1 MANFTQD
8 AILKTFGDL
17 LEALPFEKITVSGDM
32 TSRPPRADEDRWIVT
47 AVRPKER

>member
-17 LEALPFEKITVSGDM
+17 LEALPFEKFTVS
-32 TSRPPRADEDRWIVT
+32 TSRSIRSVT
-47 AVRPKER
+47 FPKSG